1 VDFELVLRLA
11 QRMRHI
17 TFLLVGGGRRW
28 KVIKQLVEELGLTN
42 VVLTG
47 AMPYQEAMNYVAGMD
62 ICLLPFTNDAVSDGS
77 CPLKL
82 FEYAALRKPIISTS
96 TREVMRIGQGWIAFA
111 DEAQDYVEA
120 IDAYLGDA
128 KLAEHAGE
136 TGRAL
141 VERFYNWPTLAQQ
154 FADLLL
160 SGAVPSYDYS
170 PESAPVLETINSR
183 A

>member
-1 VDFELVLRLA
+1 
-11 QRMRHI
+11 
-17 TFLLVGGGRRW
+17 
-28 KVIKQLVEELGLTN
+28 
-42 VVLTG
+42 
-47 AMPYQEAMNYVAGMD
+47 
-62 ICLLPFTNDAVSDGS
+62 
-77 CPLKL
+77 
-82 FEYAALRKPIISTS
+82 
-96 TREVMRIGQGWIAFA
+96 MRIGQGWIAFA

-120 IDAYLGDA
+120 IDAYLSNA

-141 VERFYNWPTLAQQ
+141 VERTYNWPMLAQQ

-170 PESAPVLETINSR
+170 PEQPPVLETINSR